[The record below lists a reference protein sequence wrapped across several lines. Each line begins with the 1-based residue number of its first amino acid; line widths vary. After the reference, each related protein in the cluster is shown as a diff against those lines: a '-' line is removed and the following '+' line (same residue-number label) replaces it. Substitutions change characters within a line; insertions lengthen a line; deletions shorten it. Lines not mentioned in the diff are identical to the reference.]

1 MVRKARDQRG
11 RRKGNLSCA
20 QIGLI
25 FLIVVILAM
34 GVAVILGYA
43 LGIFDELLTGHR
55 LSSPQATTLAFTET
69 SIEVNQVSATPRA
82 AIVTATEALV
92 DLGSPT
98 PATPTPLES
107 GSTPG
112 MPTQTPSITPT
123 PPADVCSR
131 LNLSFLNATSNV
143 ATWRLDNG
151 SSIPLTLAHLQIAW
165 PNEND
170 AIFNAFLDGKV
181 IWSGEDLS
189 SPTTIDQWMGEPDD
203 RVVTDASRLEFY
215 FGIMAATSGY
225 DLTLRFGNGCEVSA
239 SN

>member
-34 GVAVILGYA
+34 GAAVVLGYA
-43 LGIFDELLTGHR
+43 LGIFDELLAGTK
-55 LSSPQATTLAFTET
+55 LSSPQASTPAFTAT
-69 SIEVNQVSATPRA
+69 SIEANQIGSTPRV
-82 AIVTATEALV
+82 AIVTATVTLA
-92 DLGSPT
+92 DPSSPT
-98 PATPTPLES
+98 PTTPAPS
-107 GSTPG
+107 GNESTPG
-112 MPTQTPSITPT
+112 TPTQTPSITPT

-143 ATWRLDNG
+143 ATWRLSNG
-151 SSIPLTLAHLQIAW
+151 SGVPLTLSRLQIAW
-165 PNEND
+165 PEEND

-181 IWSGEDLS
+181 VWSGEDLN
-189 SPTTIDQWMGEPDD
+189 SPTTIDQWMGEPED
-203 RVVTDASRLEFY
+203 RVVTGASRLEFF
-215 FGIMAATSGY
+215 FGVLAAPSGY
-225 DLTLRFGNGCEVSA
+225 DLTLRFGNGCEVAA